1 MKLLTN
7 RKFHLVLTWIFFIA
21 TLLSIINFSLDNGEI
36 SFSKSWH
43 FVQLFKFLQRWIP
56 VTTLHVIIRKLG
68 HFTEYF
74 LLGLSSFHLTS
85 FYTPKKQLRWI
96 STLLIGLITSCT
108 DESLQRFVT
117 TNRSGSVLD
126 VVLDMTGVGIGLLI
140 LYNLIQSG
148 RPTPPSPGS
157 LFQ

>member
-1 MKLLTN
+1 MKILKN
-7 RKFHLVLTWIFFIA
+7 RKYHLVLAWILFIA
-21 TLLSIINFSLDNGEI
+21 TLLLIINFSLDNGEI

-56 VTTLHVIIRKLG
+56 ITTLHVIIRKLG

-74 LLGLSSFHLTS
+74 LLGMSTFHLIS
-85 FYTPKKQLRWI
+85 FYTLKKQLRWI
-96 STLLIGLITSCT
+96 STLLIGLLISST

-126 VVLDMTGVGIGLLI
+126 VMLDMMGVGIGLLL
-140 LYNLIQSG
+140 LYKAKKNK
-148 RPTPPSPGS
+148 
-157 LFQ
+157 

>member
-1 MKLLTN
+1 MKLLKT
-7 RKFHLVLTWIFFIA
+7 RKFHLILAWILFLA
-21 TLLSIINFSLDNGEI
+21 TLLLIINFSLDNGEI

-56 VTTLHVIIRKLG
+56 VTTLHAIIRKWG

-74 LLGLSSFHLTS
+74 LLGMSSFHLIS

-96 STLLIGLITSCT
+96 STLLIGLLISST

-126 VVLDMTGVGIGLLI
+126 VVLDLTGVGIGLLL
-140 LYNLIQSG
+140 LYNTRKKILK
-148 RPTPPSPGS
+148 
-157 LFQ
+157 